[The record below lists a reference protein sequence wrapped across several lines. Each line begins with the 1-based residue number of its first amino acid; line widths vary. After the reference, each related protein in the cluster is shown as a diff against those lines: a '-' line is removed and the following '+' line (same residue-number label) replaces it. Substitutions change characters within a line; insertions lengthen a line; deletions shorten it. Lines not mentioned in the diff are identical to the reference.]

1 MIVNSSSSE
10 DNLLNSDKI
19 PTEKV
24 DSFLKSLPKL
34 RAKTILD
41 RKLLKGI
48 FERTSNKSLQNK
60 QTESVKNDLGYD

>member
-19 PTEKV
+19 PAEKV

-48 FERTSNKSLQNK
+48 FERTSNKS
-60 QTESVKNDLGYD
+60 